1 MLKLALA
8 FALCASSALPSI
20 RYTFY
25 NTWIGKLDGDLG
37 PKLQSMGF
45 TFNSPTFFT
54 GGILTAAQVTNC
66 RGWPFDYYSQC
77 GGGALFQTAEGVV
90 AYQLLLDR
98 TGPVGYPWIL
108 EGNTLGAGVFPGV
121 RLDEFGA
128 WSMSMAGPPGAMA
141 TLTIMNDDSPE
152 PGAAGLALCGIGFLV
167 LVSALKNRKSLPAV
181 VGT

>member
-8 FALCASSALPSI
+8 FALCASSALPAI

-25 NTWIGKLDGDLG
+25 ETWIDHPG
-37 PKLQSMGF
+37 PSLQSLGF
-45 TFNSPTFFT
+45 TYLSPTFFA

-66 RGWPFDYYSQC
+66 RGFPFDPYSQC
-77 GGGALFQTAEGVV
+77 GGGALFQTADGVV
-90 AYQLLLDR
+90 GYVLLLYR
-98 TGPVGYPWIL
+98 TGPLGTPWSQP
-108 EGNTLGAGVFPGV
+108 ESTGLGGGVFPGV

-128 WSMSMAGPPGAMA
+128 WSESKGPNLTA
-141 TLTIMNDDSPE
+141 TLTITNDAIPE